1 MSGVKETKPAAVPVS
16 AVAVDFGGTLAR
28 PGPSPDAVTVAR
40 ILSELGGPMIPGGFA
55 TALEGVVGRAR
66 AADRPRHE
74 QTPFAEL
81 LRLAAAESGAVLDD
95 PQALARAVFTAVPD
109 AEVDPVAAHAL
120 RNLHEAGLVCVLAC
134 DTQRPESVRRATLR
148 RARLSDC
155 FDALVLSSTLGVR
168 KPHPRFYT
176 AVIEAAGCPPEQI
189 VFVGDTPRKDAVGPL
204 AHGMRAALISP
215 DGRPPGLDPR
225 IGVIA
230 HLSELP
236 AYLGSLHAY

>member
-1 MSGVKETKPAAVPVS
+1 MRKTKPVKVTAL
-16 AVAVDFGGTLAR
+16 AVDFGGTVAC
-28 PGPSPDAVTVAR
+28 PGPRPDAATVAWMLR
-40 ILSELGGPMIPGGFA
+40 ELSGPVIPDGFA
-55 TALEGVVGRAR
+55 AAFEEVVGRTR
-66 AADRPRHE
+66 IADRPRHE

-81 LRLAAAESGAVLDD
+81 LRLAALESGVRLDD
-95 PQALARAVFTAVPD
+95 PVALAQSVFSALPD

-148 RARLSDC
+148 QAGIGDC
-155 FDALVLSSTLGVR
+155 FDALVLSSTLGIR
-168 KPHPRFYT
+168 KPHSRFYT
-176 AVIEAAGCPPEQI
+176 AVTEAAGCPPQEI
-189 VFVGDTPRKDAVGPL
+189 LFVGDTPAKDAIGPL

-215 DGRPPGLDPR
+215 DECPPGLDPR

-236 AYLGSLHAY
+236 AYLESLHVH